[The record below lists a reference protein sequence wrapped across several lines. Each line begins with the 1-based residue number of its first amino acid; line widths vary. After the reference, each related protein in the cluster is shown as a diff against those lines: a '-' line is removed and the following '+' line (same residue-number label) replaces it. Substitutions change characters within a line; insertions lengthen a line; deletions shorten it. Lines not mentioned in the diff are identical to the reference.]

1 MNLIEEGTRPARPPI
16 ADNLLDKKD
25 GIRGIV
31 FGVGLTL
38 VQALGKILT
47 DHGLRVSTKK
57 AVAAGEAIYRR

>member
-1 MNLIEEGTRPARPPI
+1 
-16 ADNLLDKKD
+16 LLDKKD
-25 GIRGIV
+25 GIQGIV
-31 FGVGLTL
+31 FGVGLTS

>member
-25 GIRGIV
+25 GIQGIV
-31 FGVGLTL
+31 FGG
-38 VQALGKILT
+38 I
-47 DHGLRVSTKK
+47 RVSTKK